1 MNKQF
6 LFVALLLATSFN
18 VEAGTKHKS
27 TSSEVKALA
36 TAIHNEARG
45 ESVAGKKAVAH
56 VIMNRVK
63 HKEFPNTVNG
73 VIAQRGQFQ
82 WYRNKKL
89 RSKTSYDKETEKIA
103 QEVYLA
109 HKAKHHVDSTRG
121 AIFFSSNGKLPA
133 PRAVKPHRIG
143 RHVFYKLK
151 SKSK

>member
-6 LFVALLLATSFN
+6 LFVALLLAASFN
-18 VEAGTKHKS
+18 VEAGTKHKL

-45 ESVAGKKAVAH
+45 ESVAGKKAIAH

-63 HKEFPNTVNG
+63 HKEFPNTING

-82 WYRNKKL
+82 WYHNKKL
-89 RSKTSYDKETEKIA
+89 RSKTGYDKETEKIA

-109 HKAKHHVDSTRG
+109 HKAKHHADSTGG
-121 AIFFSSNGKLPA
+121 AIFFSSNGKRPA

-143 RHVFYKLK
+143 KHVFYKLK

>member
-6 LFVALLLATSFN
+6 LFVALLLAASFN

-45 ESVAGKKAVAH
+45 ESVAGKKAIAH

-82 WYRNKKL
+82 WYHNKKL
-89 RSKTSYDKETEKIA
+89 RSKTGYDKETEKIA

-109 HKAKHHVDSTRG
+109 HKAKRHADSTGG
-121 AIFFSSNGKLPA
+121 AIFFSSNGKRPA
-133 PRAVKPHRIG
+133 PRAIKPHHIG
-143 RHVFYKLK
+143 KHMFYKLK

>member
-6 LFVALLLATSFN
+6 LFVALLLAASFN
-18 VEAGTKHKS
+18 VEAGIKHKS

-45 ESVAGKKAVAH
+45 ESVAGKKAIAH

-63 HKEFPNTVNG
+63 HKEFPNTVND

-82 WYRNKKL
+82 WYHNKKL
-89 RSKTSYDKETEKIA
+89 RSKTGYDKETEKIA
-103 QEVYLA
+103 QEVYSA
-109 HKAKHHVDSTRG
+109 HKAKRHADSTGG
-121 AIFFSSNGKLPA
+121 AIFFSSNGKRPA

-143 RHVFYKLK
+143 KHMFYKLK

>member
-6 LFVALLLATSFN
+6 LFVALLLAASFN

-45 ESVAGKKAVAH
+45 ESVAGKKAIAH

-82 WYRNKKL
+82 WYHNKKL
-89 RSKTSYDKETEKIA
+89 RSKTGYDKETEKIA

-109 HKAKHHVDSTRG
+109 HKAKRHADSTG
-121 AIFFSSNGKLPA
+121 GSYFLFL
-133 PRAVKPHRIG
+133 
-143 RHVFYKLK
+143 
-151 SKSK
+151 